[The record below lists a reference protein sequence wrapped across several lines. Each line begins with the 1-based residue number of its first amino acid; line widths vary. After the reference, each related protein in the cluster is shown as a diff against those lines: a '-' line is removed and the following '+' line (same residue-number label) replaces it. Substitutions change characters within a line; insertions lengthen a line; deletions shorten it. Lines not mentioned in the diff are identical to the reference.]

1 MTSLSHRRAPDVN
14 LRHALQLR
22 EYDAIADRIARDRPG
37 RVLDWGCGWGQ
48 VTALLRAREHLDVEA
63 FDFRPE
69 TGASGPAPLAKY
81 PAITAYIETSDPVRL
96 PYEDDRYD
104 AVLSCGV
111 LEQVGDPDGSL
122 EELKRVLRPG
132 GTLYVYK
139 LPNRRSYLE
148 AIAKRMGLYYHGAW
162 PDDRVYDLGS
172 ARVLLER
179 TDSASTR
186 RGSPTCS
193 RSRSAARRSSAPPAR
208 SGGSTAGSVTCRA
221 CASSR
226 RTSSSSPARRS
237 RRQPSTQKW
246 PRRRLKQISPTSV
259 PSPVTTGS
267 RSDCAA
273 SSSSSARVTLSSGCT
288 RSPSRSA
295 SPASGSSSPTWSGSA
310 SRVTVPT
317 NASPRATSSSRSRG
331 FSNAAR
337 ASPAV
342 ASGVSVRGA
351 LSITSWTCA
360 PADCTG
366 TLRVGIRRK
375 STGAT

>member
-111 LEQVGDPDGSL
+111 LEHVGDPDGSL

-179 TDSASTR
+179 HGFRVDEARLANLLPLTVGGQAVE
-186 RGSPTCS
+186 
-193 RSRSAARRSSAPPAR
+193 RSAGALWRLN
-208 SGGSTAGSVTCRA
+208 
-221 CASSR
+221 
-226 RTSSSSPARRS
+226 
-237 RRQPSTQKW
+237 
-246 PRRRLKQISPTSV
+246 RRLGDV
-259 PSPVTTGS
+259 PGV
-267 RSDCAA
+267 RQLA
-273 SSSSSARVTLSSGCT
+273 
-288 RSPSRSA
+288 
-295 SPASGSSSPTWSGSA
+295 
-310 SRVTVPT
+310 T
-317 NASPRATSSSRSRG
+317 NVELV
-331 FSNAAR
+331 AR
-337 ASPAV
+337 AP
-342 ASGVSVRGA
+342 
-351 LSITSWTCA
+351 
-360 PADCTG
+360 
-366 TLRVGIRRK
+366 
-375 STGAT
+375 